1 MNRIEPPAQQSDD
14 VCDTDAQAI
23 EVQRASTLIAEAVA
37 QQVAQQIKQNER
49 DTLTQTLELRD
60 ALGRI
65 LADDLISEVRV
76 PNHTNSAMDGYAFCA
91 HGALRDARD
100 ELRLRII
107 GEAHAGRPF
116 DHSVGDGECIRIL
129 TGAVM
134 PAATD
139 SVVAQERA
147 TLDGDCIVVRADE
160 VKCGDNVRNA
170 GEDLAVGDLAIAN
183 GTKLTPAHLGLA
195 ASLGAA
201 QLRVH
206 NRVRVAYFS
215 TGDELRALG
224 EPLAIGQLYDSNRHT
239 MHAMLTQLGA
249 EGVDLG
255 IVADDRT
262 AIERALIDA
271 QQHADVIISTAGA
284 SVGDADYIRQCVAMH
299 GEVLVAKVAIKPG
312 RPFIAA
318 RLHNA
323 HLHNGNAA
331 KLFFGL
337 PGNPV
342 SVMVTFAIFVAPA
355 IRQLGGETPRT
366 PLRIHARTTSQLK
379 KRPGRAEYQR
389 GTLCTDN
396 HGELVVRTTG
406 EQGSGILHSMGEANC
421 YIVLPTDSDGAAAG
435 DVVEVEPFEGMLMRR
450 FLL

>member
-37 QQVAQQIKQNER
+37 QQVAQQIKQTER
-49 DTLTQTLELRD
+49 DTFAQTLELRD

-91 HGALRDARD
+91 HSALRDARD

-116 DHSVGDGECIRIL
+116 DHSVGVGDGECIRIL

-147 TLDGDCIVVRADE
+147 LLDGDCIVVRADD

-170 GEDLAVGDLAIAN
+170 GEDLAVGDLAIAA

-206 NRVRVAYFS
+206 RRVRVAYFS
-215 TGDELRALG
+215 TGDELRVLG

-249 EGVDLG
+249 EDIDLG

-262 AIERALIDA
+262 AIERALQDA

-284 SVGDADYIRQCVAMH
+284 SVGDADYIRQCIAAH

-318 RLHNA
+318 RLHNER
-323 HLHNGNAA
+323 LHNEQDT

-355 IRQLGGETPRT
+355 IRQLGGQTPRT
-366 PLRIHARTTSQLK
+366 PLRIQARTTSQLK

-421 YIVLPTDSDGAAAG
+421 YIVLPTDSDGVAAG
-435 DVVEVEPFEGMLMRR
+435 DVVEVQPFEVSHYE
-450 FLL
+450 